1 MPPESSAQ
9 AQARAFL
16 AQMLQQPGSP
26 AQVRA
31 IQRLMESVTHDEQT
45 AHEVLRRLGGQ
56 SVPDVAPPSVVPPT
70 QPPPVPS
77 PAPTVEG
84 VRRPAPE
91 IPSGPGSLPPGMRGI
106 APTPRT
112 AAETAEVQRRRI
124 SGITKT
130 APAPIDRPA
139 PPPEPLQYQQQSQG
153 LWGSD
158 PERAEELLDFA
169 HGVELWDLPALGY
182 EIKRGFKPFVQGLV
196 QQAKKEGKK
205 LTLKALRRYLT
216 KKVAK
221 AAVPTAAGS
230 VFGPAGTAAGATAG
244 TALGIGSTAW
254 DVAKLGGRLAKGGW
268 QNIPR
273 ANRLQQVGR
282 AFSMPVAATAGAA
295 RIGEGVL
302 SGDPLGVGLGV
313 GEIGLGV
320 GLPLVGSSTR
330 LAQAGR
336 RLAGEGPE
344 MRATLRSPLERTLAM
359 MSGTPSP
366 TAATAEAQ
374 LLRRIEGIQGA
385 RDAQLPK
392 WPRPLS
398 EAAADTPDPT
408 PTVEPPV
415 TGRTRERPAPTG
427 PSGQRVVDEA
437 QRPTPPPGEIAP
449 TTRVT
454 DLGLTVPSGGK
465 PRGAFRKVLKE
476 VVAAAEPEQA
486 GRGLGKTRLNTII
499 RQAQQDATGN
509 SQASQWVKEALAT
522 HYNVTPDELVA
533 PVQGRKRTRKPK
545 STAAPETP
553 EAAVQPRKIPY
564 SSNPELGTADA
575 QEAWRVATRL
585 VGTEAD
591 DAWDLVESTDIK
603 NVNRLAHQILQGDL
617 KGSGL
622 DPEEMQAAQQAILE
636 GVTAKRAQLDQLLKG
651 EPAHVVDEVVDE
663 VQAPAPTGVLEGR
676 GDPIPEGFERL
687 VLPKGAESVE
697 HKSGL
702 FKRAREVV
710 SDTFGMPI
718 STKPRGNTDLNR
730 LTGQIL
736 TRPEDLQQANLRN
749 QIIREVM
756 GEGALVETAKVPKGR
771 TPRTP
776 KVTKEAGKEGIDPTV
791 VEEVADVVPIPPETG
806 AAARVVAATPEQ
818 LDELDTGF
826 EQLVSDI
833 RNLADE
839 DLGEEL
845 ADARRGWEEVF
856 ERAVDRTRVG
866 VEGIQHPAGGTV
878 AAREQV
884 LEIADELIAQ
894 TDALD
899 PEAQAYVNTLRER
912 HGEVGGAMAKVDA
925 PTGSPRLPR
934 TDPPTAGEAGVKAV
948 PTEYTAKQLRGRS
961 KRVLQLR
968 KDYLKVEGATTKTW
982 NAAKRGDEA
991 ALRSVNATLARAHGT
1006 GVTGEVEGPAR
1017 QLQVARGAA
1026 EVPKSPKQ
1034 LFHLAEQAREEATAL
1049 ASRAR
1054 AVEGAEEITEQ
1065 GRVLSDVPTM
1075 VGKLKTPQEA
1085 LTFTIKLQR
1094 SVTAIQ
1100 EELVAVLN
1108 QIADL
1113 PAHKDF
1119 FTRTG
1124 SGPTKWETEAKQL
1137 IAKRRQLRTDLEDQE
1152 AALSALQEQA
1162 RTHEGVFFERTRAGD
1177 VPSEQRA
1184 LVPTALTDLNT
1195 TIPALQRKVGNTSVE
1210 DEIRKVFSG
1219 RSSTVEGATQADV
1232 LLDSIRRY
1240 AEAVQ
1245 TGVVGTTKSAAKL
1258 FSKHLEN
1265 LALHLVDAANEA
1277 GRVTPRKLDPPGS
1290 TEAKLGRKPYGK
1302 LKFAG
1307 EGQKGWTLRGFGKG
1321 GRPGTRTGK
1330 DEGFTFFQSFDAD
1343 MADPDVR
1350 EAVHKDAINSLQAAF
1365 GRIQQEGQAAGEAAI
1380 PASGVPFHDVMKL
1393 VEVLEGAEAPEQ
1405 GKRIWTQF
1413 VRMNWA
1419 RRQAL
1424 KADGLMQTIWS
1435 DPTAPKQPFD
1445 DEFMDV
1451 FQALYDGSVNEIT
1464 RWANAIATSQL
1475 PPGTVKWKPS
1485 TKASLLRYEQG
1496 TDTPRRAHKKLWK
1509 QDIDVPRANLTAW
1522 RTRKPTEAVQQMM
1535 PQPAGAQGLTVERMG
1550 QELDDYLKAV
1560 NSAVEAAIA
1569 ARTGGNTLNLMMNVG
1584 MIPRKH
1590 LPAAISGTVGGL
1602 GGWEQG
1608 ENIVAEEG
1616 MTGLP
1621 AAATR
1626 LATTAGGMA
1635 FGAATPGYLAP
1646 RLITSA
1652 KGTIKTATKAGSLMM
1667 NWLLSSPR
1675 SILKAWM
1682 GAHNGTIYAGN
1693 ERILEGLYSQLG
1705 SLQLKRTATTPRQKE
1720 RAIKAETQ
1728 GRALVKDG
1736 LNILKG
1742 VAGEDLRFAAN
1753 LVPKAVRKHLGAF
1766 DAFADKSLIKQVFG
1780 LDVTTP
1786 EGKQAMRGLSAQF
1799 SRMTDEQFEALL
1811 ESDRLDGRLSNA
1823 IIGRLFRSA
1832 DWAFQNIMTKNNVPF
1847 EKARQYTLTGK
1858 LDTADAQRVMD
1869 FFQPPKG
1876 PTSTLGTV
1884 AKKLVSPVPRVG
1896 LQALE
1901 RGVER
1906 TLAPVHYLAKRAMGA
1921 PQVRPSQSPFG
1932 KLTPRSTPDAL
1943 AKLTTAGGAAGAG
1956 ALGTEHLN
1964 PRLQPMFAAFMGPG
1978 AIPATAA
1985 AGVMEGLRAGT
1996 NPLTGAISRISR
2008 EAAPINLE
2016 GQAINTSNIGGEL
2029 LRRLVVPSHARDWA
2043 QIGDLAAP
2051 EGRISSGPQ
2060 LMRALA
2066 EGSLDLSRP
2075 GGAFLENAMTLGPKW
2090 SRPWTTGAAA
2100 ELMLASPYH
2109 RQGLPPK
2116 PLVNRDVMGQE
2127 AFPVGGLPAPP
2138 TIPFLQEGWQTLRR
2152 PSTEAQVNAAAELLR
2167 GPQPQTF
2174 GSGGA
2179 QPVADVLQA
2188 LGRVG
2193 SEAVGRTL
2201 FPTYQSM
2208 RPTAP
2213 TGIDPV
2219 LQELAT
2225 WGAADLVQ
2233 QRGLP
2238 GFTPDPTTGGGLR
2251 DPLTNLPTTPQ
2262 RRGRELAAEVAG
2274 QEMAGIYDTV
2284 QGMMASGQ
2292 WEQLS
2297 ARERRLFISQLR
2309 RHLGAL
2315 PGGGGNRVAGA
2326 IWRRPPVP

>member
-182 EIKRGFKPFVQGLV
+182 EIKRGARPFVQGLV

-205 LTLKALRRYLT
+205 LTLKALRPYLA

-221 AAVPTAAGS
+221 AAVPAA
-230 VFGPAGTAAGATAG
+230 FGPAGAAAG

-273 ANRLQQVGR
+273 ANLAQRIGR
-282 AFSMPVAATAGAA
+282 GVSAPIAATAGAA

-302 SGDPLGVGLGV
+302 SGDPLGVGLGI

-320 GLPLVGSSTR
+320 ALPAGLAST
-330 LAQAGR
+330 ASR
-336 RLAGEGPE
+336 RAARTKAGEG
-344 MRATLRSPLERTLAM
+344 AFSTALEYL
-359 MSGTPSP
+359 SGTPSP
-366 TAATAEAQ
+366 AAEDIY
-374 LLRRIEGIQGA
+374 RRVPDLPAPEPLTPK
-385 RDAQLPK
+385 DA
-392 WPRPLS
+392 
-398 EAAADTPDPT
+398 TPS
-408 PTVEPPV
+408 V
-415 TGRTRERPAPTG
+415 TGRTRKRPAPTG

-437 QRPTPPPGEIAP
+437 QRPTPPPGEVAP

-454 DLGLTVPSGGK
+454 DLGLTVPTGKK
-465 PRGAFRKVLKE
+465 PRRAFRTVLKS
-476 VVAAAEPEQA
+476 VVEAASPTEK
-486 GRGLGKTRLNTII
+486 GRGVNNRRVEAII
-499 RQAQQDATGN
+499 EEAKKDPTGN
-509 SQASQWVKEALAT
+509 TQASQWVKEALAT
-522 HYNVTPDELVA
+522 HYKVPPDELVA

-545 STAAPETP
+545 PPAAPEVP
-553 EAAVQPRKIPY
+553 EAAAQPSKIPY
-564 SSNPELGTADA
+564 SSNPELGTADE

-617 KGSGL
+617 KGSGFT
-622 DPEEMQAAQQAILE
+622 PEQMQDAQQAILE

-651 EPAHVVDEVVDE
+651 EPAQVVDEVVDE

-697 HKSGL
+697 HKSGI

-756 GEGALVETAKVPKGR
+756 GEGALVETPKVPKVR
-771 TPRTP
+771 TPRTT
-776 KVTKEAGKEGIDPTV
+776 KVTKEAGEEVIDPTV

-845 ADARRGWEEVF
+845 ADARLGWEEVF

-925 PTGSPRLPR
+925 PTGSPRVPD
-934 TDPPTAGEAGVKAV
+934 TDPATAGEAGVKAV
-948 PTEYTAKQLRGRS
+948 PTEYTAKQLQGRS

-968 KDYLKVEGATTKTW
+968 EDYLKVEGATKKTW
-982 NAAKRGDEA
+982 NAAKRGNEA

-1006 GVTGEVEGPAR
+1006 GATGEVAGPAR
-1017 QLQVARGAA
+1017 QLEIARGAA
-1026 EVPKSPKQ
+1026 EVPKSPEQ
-1034 LFHLAEQAREEATAL
+1034 LLHLAEQAREEATAL

-1124 SGPTKWETEAKQL
+1124 SGPTRWETEAKQL
-1137 IAKRRQLRTDLEDQE
+1137 IAQRRQLRTDLADQE

-1195 TIPALQRKVGNTSVE
+1195 TIPALQRKVGGTSVE
-1210 DEIRKVFSG
+1210 DEIREVFKG

-1245 TGVVGTTKSAAKL
+1245 TGVVGTTRGAAKL
-1258 FSKHLEN
+1258 FSTHLEN

-1277 GRVTPRKLDPPGS
+1277 GRVTPRKLDPPGA

-1307 EGQKGWTLRGFGKG
+1307 EGQRGWTLRGFGPGKG
-1321 GRPGTRTGK
+1321 SMPGTRTGK

-1380 PASGVPFHDVMKL
+1380 PVSGVPFQDVMKL
-1393 VEVLEGAEAPEQ
+1393 VEVLEGANAPEQ
-1405 GKRIWTQF
+1405 GQRIWTQF

-1424 KADGLMQTIWS
+1424 KAEGLMQTIWS

-1496 TDTPRRAHKKLWK
+1496 TDTPRRAHEKLWQ

-1522 RTRKPTEAVQQMM
+1522 RTRRSVEPVQQMM
-1535 PQPAGAQGLTVERMG
+1535 SQPAGVEGLTVERMG

-1560 NSAVEAAIA
+1560 NSAVEAALG

-1635 FGAATPGYLAP
+1635 FGATTPGYLAP

-1943 AKLTTAGGAAGAG
+1943 AKLTTAGGAAGVG

-2274 QEMAGIYDTV
+2274 QEMAGIYRTV

-2297 ARERRLFISQLR
+2297 ARERRLFINQLR
-2309 RHLGAL
+2309 RNLGAL